1 MANSVLRLFRLMQSY
16 WSSKNTKLYSQ
27 QEAGH
32 IWVHSIAFWWGLSSL
47 IVSSSCQHKIECQ
60 VKGTKR
66 TNISVR
72 RLRLTTQMVA
82 EMLTIV
88 NSCRVRQFSQMS
100 RWVTI
105 FWSLK
110 HLKGSTLA
118 ITGHPQQTLWAT
130 LDHPLPRCDRI
141 TNRTIRGFTTKRW
154 KFKLLSRTICRS
166 KNSLRDRCLPTSATK
181 ARLTLVRVTR
191 QPALQISQS
200 VVYPTF
206 K

>member
-1 MANSVLRLFRLMQSY
+1 MFRLMQSY
-16 WSSKNTKLYSQ
+16 WSLKNTKLYSR

-32 IWVHSIAFWWGLSSL
+32 IWVHSIVFWWELSSH
-47 IVSSSCQHKIECQ
+47 IVSSSCQHKIKCR

-72 RLRLTTQMVA
+72 RLRLITQMVA

-88 NSCRVRQFSQMS
+88 NSCRVRQFFQTSQ
-100 RWVTI
+100 WVTI
-105 FWSLK
+105 SWSLS

-130 LDHPLPRCDRI
+130 LDHPSPRCGRT
-141 TNRTIRGFTTKRW
+141 TNRTTRGSTTKRW
-154 KFKLLSRTICRS
+154 KFKLLSRTISRS
-166 KNSLRDRCLPTSATK
+166 KNSHKDRCLPTSATK
-181 ARLTLVRVTR
+181 TRLTLVRVTR
-191 QPALQISQS
+191 QLASQISPS
-200 VVYPTF
+200 AVYLTF